1 VSAPAPNRPG
11 EPDLAELV
19 DQHQTAIW
27 RYLRFLG
34 CEPGLADDLTQET
47 FLAVIGR
54 PLHRFG
60 PAGARAYLRR
70 VARNLW
76 LKLRAT
82 ALAAPASVDV
92 HTAEL
97 AYEWFRREPDED
109 RVLTALQACLGELPD
124 AARTALGLRFADG
137 LDRGAIAARLALG
150 VEGVKSVLQ
159 RAYARLRVCIE
170 RRLT

>member
-1 VSAPAPNRPG
+1 VSAPAPNRPA

-19 DQHQTAIW
+19 ADHQAAIW

-60 PAGARAYLRR
+60 PTGARAYLRR

-76 LKLRAT
+76 LKLRA
-82 ALAAPASVDV
+82 ASLAAPATVDLQ
-92 HTAEL
+92 TAEL

-109 RVLTALQACLGELPD
+109 RVLMALHACLRELPD

-137 LDRGAIAARLALG
+137 LDRHAIAARLAIG
-150 VEGVKSVLQ
+150 AEGVKSLQ
-159 RAYARLRVCIE
+159 RAYARLRVCVE
-170 RRLT
+170 RRLS